1 VKIVVR
7 PTPEEAASAAAS
19 HLSDLLDA
27 CVSPVLGVATGS
39 SPQPLYRELARRVE
53 AGELDLSTATAFA
66 LDEYVGLPA
75 GHPESYASVI
85 RRDVTVPLRLDPRG
99 VHVPDG
105 TADDHVSAAAAFER
119 EIAAVGGVDVQILGI
134 GTNGHI
140 GFNEPGSSPD
150 SRTRRV
156 DLTPETRRSNAR
168 YFDTLEDVPR
178 FAVSQGIGTILAARH
193 IILVANGEAKA
204 AAVARAV
211 TGPVDAESPASF
223 LQGHPD
229 VTLFLDAA
237 AARDLPAD
245 VVSV

>member
-19 HLSDLLDA
+19 HLSDLLGA
-27 CVSPVLGVATGS
+27 SVSHVLGVATGS

-53 AGELDLSTATAFA
+53 AGQLDLSTATAFA
-66 LDEYVGLPA
+66 LDEYVGLPS

-85 RRDVTVPLRLDPRG
+85 RRDVTEPLRLDPRG

-105 TADDHVSAAAAFER
+105 TAEDLASAAAAFER

-168 YFDTLEDVPR
+168 YFDTLDDVPR

-237 AARDLPAD
+237 SARDLPAD